1 MSRRHGATWPPFETS
16 PVAGARVLLSASE
29 PAGAA
34 GVSRRCPGRSWT
46 PSRDRGR
53 RDARSLPEAGSLA
66 LKRRP
71 MHPYGSICL
80 SELHG
85 NCRPGPGG
93 TGGNWVFIKPD
104 TDPAE
109 TGSSSNRTPT
119 SIRTTAATISRSCTR
134 APAGRVRIPRKPL
147 GRVHRKRLDE
157 DRPPYP
163 RYRELDPGRLQR
175 RWHATS
181 YPIAAIWRPDG
192 TPHPNPGPAV
202 PRAVSNRS
210 PRSVAICF
218 QLTPSSRCSRANST
232 TAPPRPAREVRPR
245 QCQGLEGI
253 R

>member
-53 RDARSLPEAGSLA
+53 RDAPSLPEAGSLA

-93 TGGNWVFIKPD
+93 TGGNWGPPCLGRSR
-104 TDPAE
+104 TE
-109 TGSSSNRTPT
+109 GSGSFQKVGESSGVSLERRLAPVG
-119 SIRTTAATISRSCTR
+119 AALAILFVHAAAR
-134 APAGRVRIPRKPL
+134 APCS
-147 GRVHRKRLDE
+147 
-157 DRPPYP
+157 
-163 RYRELDPGRLQR
+163 YR
-175 RWHATS
+175 
-181 YPIAAIWRPDG
+181 
-192 TPHPNPGPAV
+192 
-202 PRAVSNRS
+202 
-210 PRSVAICF
+210 
-218 QLTPSSRCSRANST
+218 
-232 TAPPRPAREVRPR
+232 
-245 QCQGLEGI
+245 
-253 R
+253 